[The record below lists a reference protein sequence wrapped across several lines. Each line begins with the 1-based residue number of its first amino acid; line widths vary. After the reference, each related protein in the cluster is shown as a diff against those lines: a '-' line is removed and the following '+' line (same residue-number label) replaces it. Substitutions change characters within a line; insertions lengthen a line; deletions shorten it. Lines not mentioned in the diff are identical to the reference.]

1 MLLIHLE
8 HTKHGV
14 LYGFVRDRVFSY
26 NMTAA
31 VVPGVM
37 QLESNRFSVG
47 RVSPLEM
54 ARFSFSSASRADL
67 SVSATQNTVHD
78 IKSLE
83 YNNDAEHYNRHGSC
97 NQCIG
102 NITTMTLV
110 FNTTIEQN
118 NFKWSSK
125 PY

>member
-1 MLLIHLE
+1 VLLIHLE
-8 HTKHGV
+8 DTKHGV
-14 LYGFVRDRVFSY
+14 LYGFVRDKVFSY

-31 VVPGVM
+31 AVPGVI

-67 SVSATQNTVHD
+67 PVTATQNTVND

-83 YNNDAEHYNRHGSC
+83 HNNDAVHYNRHGSC
-97 NQCIG
+97 N
-102 NITTMTLV
+102 ITTMT
-110 FNTTIEQN
+110 II
-118 NFKWSSK
+118 
-125 PY
+125 